1 VPSHSKAPPRSGGKR
16 GSSGTEIAARQRE
29 LYTLPLDQFTRAR
42 DALAKEVASKGRA
55 KEAQAI
61 RKLKRPVVGAWVVNR
76 IAQQH
81 PERIEA
87 FLASARALEK
97 AHRRAMSGLSAE
109 HLKVA
114 NRAFQQALDALLKE
128 ATASLAATGRPAT
141 GDLIRQIEES
151 LRAAALGTE
160 EERSTLVQG
169 MLTRPLQSSG
179 FGSFSPLLLVGP
191 APRRAAPKPE
201 RASPARRTEEAPAPA
216 APPSGGGKV
225 LRGPWAPREDTAEVP
240 AHPSPAPKRQ
250 IARPRSHPPKRQA
263 RGESAA
269 EARRQREAELRQL
282 RREAKQRADEAA
294 RTERS
299 ARQSVVRTQAV
310 LRTTK
315 GKTLAARRA
324 LESAESRVLRARE
337 ALEAA
342 EELAHRAREE
352 LEQAEESERSQEEE
366 AARADK
372 EAAAAERAVAQA
384 RHQLKQAESRLH
396 HWA

>member
-16 GSSGTEIAARQRE
+16 GSSGAEIAARQRE
-29 LYTLPLDQFTRAR
+29 LYALPLDQFTRAR
-42 DALAKEVASKGRA
+42 DALAKEAAAKGRA

-61 RKLKRPVVGAWVVNR
+61 RKLKRPVVAAWVVNR
-76 IAQQH
+76 LAQQH
-81 PERIEA
+81 PERIET

-109 HLKVA
+109 QLKEA

-128 ATASLAATGRPAT
+128 VTASLAATGRPAT
-141 GDLIRQIEES
+141 GDLIRQIEET
-151 LRAAALGTE
+151 LRAAALGEE

-201 RASPARRTEEAPAPA
+201 RAPPARQSEEPPSPASL
-216 APPSGGGKV
+216 PSGGGKV
-225 LRGPWAPREDTAEVP
+225 LRGPWEPREETTAVP

-250 IARPRSHPPKRQA
+250 TAPPRPHPPKRQA
-263 RGESAA
+263 RDESAA
-269 EARRQREAELRQL
+269 EARRQREVELRQR

-294 RTERS
+294 RAERS
-299 ARQSVVRTQAV
+299 ARQSIVRTQAV
-310 LRTTK
+310 LRTTR

-324 LESAESRVLRARE
+324 LEAAEARVLRARE
-337 ALEAA
+337 
-342 EELAHRAREE
+342 E
-352 LEQAEESERSQEEE
+352 LERAEESERGQEEE
-366 AARADK
+366 AARADE
-372 EAAAAERAVAQA
+372 EAAVAERALTQA
-384 RHQLKQAESRLH
+384 RRQLGQAESRLH
-396 HWA
+396 P

>member
-1 VPSHSKAPPRSGGKR
+1 VPSRSKAPPRSGGKR
-16 GSSGTEIAARQRE
+16 GSRGTELAARQRE
-29 LYTLPLDQFTRAR
+29 LYALPLDQFTRAR
-42 DALAKEVASKGRA
+42 DALAKELASKGRA

-61 RKLKRPVVGAWVVNR
+61 RKLKRPVVAAWIVNR
-76 IAQQH
+76 LAQQH
-81 PERIEA
+81 PERIET

-97 AHRRAMSGLSAE
+97 AHRRAISGLSPE
-109 HLKVA
+109 HLKEA

-128 ATASLAATGRPAT
+128 VTASLAATGRPAT
-141 GDLIRQIEES
+141 GDLIRQVEET

-191 APRRAAPKPE
+191 APRRAAPHP
-201 RASPARRTEEAPAPA
+201 SPS
-216 APPSGGGKV
+216 PSGGGKV

-240 AHPSPAPKRQ
+240 ARPPPAPKRQ
-250 IARPRSHPPKRQA
+250 IATPRPHPAKRQA
-263 RGESAA
+263 RDKSAA
-269 EARRQREAELRQL
+269 EAWRQREAELRQL

-294 RTERS
+294 RAERS

-324 LESAESRVLRARE
+324 LESAEARALRARE

-342 EELAHRAREE
+342 EELALRAREE

-366 AARADK
+366 AAGA
-372 EAAAAERAVAQA
+372 EEQAAAAERALTQA
-384 RHQLKQAESRLH
+384 RRQLEQAESRLH
-396 HWA
+396 P

>member
-1 VPSHSKAPPRSGGKR
+1 VASHSKAPPRSGGKR
-16 GSSGTEIAARQRE
+16 GSRGTELAARQRE
-29 LYTLPLDQFTRAR
+29 LYALPLDQFTRAR
-42 DALAKEVASKGRA
+42 DALAKELASKGRA

-61 RKLKRPVVGAWVVNR
+61 RKLKRPVVAAWIVNR
-76 IAQQH
+76 LAQQH
-81 PERIEA
+81 PERIET

-97 AHRRAMSGLSAE
+97 AHRRAMSGLPPE
-109 HLKVA
+109 HLKEA

-128 ATASLAATGRPAT
+128 VNASLAETGRPAT
-141 GDLIRQIEES
+141 GDLIRQAEET

-169 MLTRPLQSSG
+169 ILTRPLQSSG

-191 APRRAAPKPE
+191 TPRRAAPKSESAP
-201 RASPARRTEEAPAPA
+201 PARRTEETPAPA
-216 APPSGGGKV
+216 LPPSGGGKV

-240 AHPSPAPKRQ
+240 ARPPPAPKRQ
-250 IARPRSHPPKRQA
+250 IATPRPHPAKRQA
-263 RGESAA
+263 RDKSAA
-269 EARRQREAELRQL
+269 EAWRQREAELRRL

-294 RTERS
+294 RAERS

-324 LESAESRVLRARE
+324 LESAEARALRARE

-342 EELAHRAREE
+342 EELALRAREA

-366 AARADK
+366 AAGA
-372 EAAAAERAVAQA
+372 EEQAAAAERALTQA
-384 RHQLKQAESRLH
+384 RRQLEQAESRLH
-396 HWA
+396 P

>member
-29 LYTLPLDQFTRAR
+29 LYALPLDQFTRAR
-42 DALAKEVASKGRA
+42 DALAKEVSSKGRA

-61 RKLKRPVVGAWVVNR
+61 RKLKRPVVAAWVVNR
-76 IAQQH
+76 LAQEH
-81 PERIEA
+81 PERIET

-97 AHRRAMSGLSAE
+97 AHRRAMSGLSPE
-109 HLKVA
+109 HLKEA

-128 ATASLAATGRPAT
+128 VTASLAATGRPAT
-141 GDLIRQIEES
+141 GDLIRQVEET

-191 APRRAAPKPE
+191 APRRAAP
-201 RASPARRTEEAPAPA
+201 AP
-216 APPSGGGKV
+216 PPSGGGKV
-225 LRGPWAPREDTAEVP
+225 LRGPWSPREDTAEAP

-250 IARPRSHPPKRQA
+250 IAPPRPHPPKRQQA
-263 RGESAA
+263 RHESAA
-269 EARRQREAELRQL
+269 EAGRQREAELRQL
-282 RREAKQRADEAA
+282 RREAKQQANEAA

-299 ARQSVVRTQAV
+299 SRQSVVRTQAV
-310 LRTTK
+310 LRTTR

-324 LESAESRVLRARE
+324 LESAEARVLRARE

-342 EELAHRAREE
+342 EELALRAREE
-352 LEQAEESERSQEEE
+352 LEQAEESERSHEEE
-366 AARADK
+366 AAHAD
-372 EAAAAERAVAQA
+372 EQAAAAERALTQA
-384 RHQLKQAESRLH
+384 RRQLEQAESRLH
-396 HWA
+396 HKA